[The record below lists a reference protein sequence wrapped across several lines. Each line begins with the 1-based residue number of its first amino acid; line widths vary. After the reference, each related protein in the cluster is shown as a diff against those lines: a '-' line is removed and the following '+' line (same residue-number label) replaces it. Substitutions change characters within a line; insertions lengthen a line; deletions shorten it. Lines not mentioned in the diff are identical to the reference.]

1 MLKIPNP
8 LAFDVIEEI
17 LAVLT
22 CYRTCLRFCNPYR
35 FTFKHRLQEVI
46 SYTCDTISFV
56 YISVEM
62 LW

>member
-35 FTFKHRLQEVI
+35 FTFKHRLQELDRYLAANHL
-46 SYTCDTISFV
+46 SGH
-56 YISVEM
+56 
-62 LW
+62 